1 MRSGRAALLNASM
14 KRVHLSRSKP
24 SVRLRQISVL
34 MFLDPE
40 ENIPAIARHDADLFG
55 LLSQFMWVQGD
66 PLLLIYEV
74 GHEVYTSQGVD
85 LPALN
90 RLERAGLLY
99 LDPAG
104 YVKKW
109 FGKHTRLFYFGKAT
123 KIQFPQDANN
133 RLDLGH
139 AVLTDKGK
147 TLARFSIASR
157 SQKFY
162 EYTIETWARQGL
174 VTSSILAR
182 GRCV

>member
-1 MRSGRAALLNASM
+1 
-14 KRVHLSRSKP
+14 
-24 SVRLRQISVL
+24 
-34 MFLDPE
+34 MFLEPK
-40 ENIPAIARHDADLFG
+40 ENIPAIDRLDAELFES
-55 LLSQFMWVQGD
+55 LCQFMWVQGE

-90 RLERAGLLY
+90 RLERAGLLN

-109 FGKHTRLFYFGKAT
+109 FGKHTRLFYFGKVT

-147 TLARFSIASR
+147 TLARFSIATR

-162 EYTIETWARQGL
+162 EYTIETWTRQRL
-174 VTSSILAR
+174 VTSSILAP
-182 GRCV
+182 GRRV